1 MKKTFFFA
9 LVFLTAYTSFAQ
21 SVKYFPAMKANIMAI
36 DSTFRNPNNLPKLAN
51 SFERIA
57 VAEKNQWLPFYYAAL
72 LQVNYGF
79 MNGDKTKA
87 DGIAD
92 KAASLINIAD
102 SLSPLNSEISTV
114 KSMIASCRLMVD
126 PMTRYKEYLPVS
138 AAEIEKAISQDPN
151 NPRPYYLKGQS
162 LTYTPEQFGGGCKT
176 AREPLET
183 AIAKF
188 AAFKLVSAL
197 HPNWGKERAQSLLEG
212 CK

>member
-9 LVFLTAYTSFAQ
+9 LVCLTAYKSFAQ

-36 DSTFRNPNNLPKLAN
+36 DTTFRNPNNLPKLAN

-126 PMTRYKEYLPVS
+126 PMIRFKEYLPVS
-138 AAEIEKAISQDPN
+138 AAEIEKAFTTFSANSEIAFIN
-151 NPRPYYLKGQS
+151 KNP
-162 LTYTPEQFGGGCKT
+162 
-176 AREPLET
+176 
-183 AIAKF
+183 
-188 AAFKLVSAL
+188 
-197 HPNWGKERAQSLLEG
+197 
-212 CK
+212 